1 MAQKTPLGRLDRRA
15 GAKDDERDQRLRRGE
30 PKIDLFR
37 GHLRGIARLPDAR
50 RGHLGRK
57 GAARE
62 VFDKL

>member
-1 MAQKTPLGRLDRRA
+1 MAQNTPLGRLDRRA
-15 GAKDDERDQRLRRGE
+15 GAKDDERDQRPRRGE

-37 GHLRGIARLPDAR
+37 GHMRGIARLPDAR

-57 GAARE
+57 GAARG